1 MAPDTETG
9 LATVEQ
15 TPVLIAGG
23 GPVGLTLAL
32 ELQHHGIDAI
42 VVERNPDTTRHPK
55 MDITNGRSMELF
67 RRLGVAD
74 ALRAVAVG
82 EDHPFDVSWVTSLTG
97 WELARFAYPTVE
109 QRRAQIRE
117 RNDGTQA
124 LEPAMRV
131 SQVVLEPALK
141 GLLEDHAQHIEV
153 RFGWAL
159 ASFTQDGDG
168 VDAVIRSTAT
178 GQTRRIR
185 AQFLAGCDG
194 AGSVV
199 RTGLGIGL
207 DEIDPRRLVVGQLGI
222 GRLAPALIR
231 AYRDDR
237 ETPGD
242 GRVYLIHFTSAEREL
257 LERFGTAW
265 HTQGPQGWTLIAQ
278 NDRDTWTMHTPLGI
292 GVDAEAIDPKQFLF
306 DRLGTQFDCKVLVAN
321 TWRPRLAVAE
331 HYGRGRVWLAGD
343 STHQFIPTGG
353 YGMNTGV
360 GDAVGLGWALAA
372 ILQGWGAEGLLAA
385 YEAERRPVALRNRDA
400 AGRNFLVRMA
410 IKTAYRRAIHSEGWA
425 SERSRARLGREILDL
440 GNLENE
446 ADGIEFGYRYDTS
459 PVIWHESGTP
469 PIQTMDAYTPGSWP
483 GARPPSLFLADGR
496 AIFDLFGTGFTL
508 LRLADIDVAPIVAA
522 AADRNVPL
530 DVLDVRDDHARQL
543 YERDLVLIRPDQHVA
558 WRANTVPA
566 DPGGVVDRVRG
577 AAAPV
582 GSAPKFIPRS
592 PREVPSSP
600 KEKETRIRT

>member
-1 MAPDTETG
+1 MAIKTDAQ

-15 TPVLIAGG
+15 TPVLVAGG

-42 VVERNPDTTRHPK
+42 VVERNPETTRHPK
-55 MDITNGRSMELF
+55 MDITNGRSMELYH
-67 RRLGVAD
+67 RLGVAD
-74 ALRAVAVG
+74 ALRAVAVP
-82 EDHPFDVSWVTSLTG
+82 EDHPFDVSWVTGLAG

-109 QRRAQIRE
+109 QRRAQIRD
-117 RNDGTQA
+117 RNDGTQP

-141 GLLEDHAQHIEV
+141 GLLEEHAPHIDV

-159 ASFTQDGDG
+159 DSFAQDDHG

-185 AQFLAGCDG
+185 AGFLAGCDG

-199 RTGLGIGL
+199 RNGLGIGL
-207 DEIDPRRLVVGQLGI
+207 DEIDPRRLVVNQLGL

-231 AYRDDR
+231 AYLDDR
-237 ETPGD
+237 ERPAD
-242 GRVYLIHFTSAEREL
+242 GRVYLIHFTSPERDL
-257 LERFGTAW
+257 FERFGTAW

-278 NDRDTWTMHTPLGI
+278 NDRDTWTMHTPLGV
-292 GVDAEAIDPKQFLF
+292 GVDADAIDPKQFLY
-306 DRLGTQFDCKVLVAN
+306 DRLGVEFDCEVLVAN
-321 TWRPRLAVAE
+321 TWRPRLVVAD

-343 STHQFIPTGG
+343 ATHQFIPTGG

-385 YEAERRPVALRNRDA
+385 YEAERRPVALRNRTA

-410 IKTAYRRAIHSEGWA
+410 IKTAYRKAIHSEGWA
-425 SERSRARLGREILDL
+425 GERSRARLGREILDL

-459 PVIWHESGTP
+459 PVIWHESGSA
-469 PIQTMDAYTPGSWP
+469 PIQTTDAYTPSSWA

-508 LRLADIDVAPIVAA
+508 LRFADIDVTPIVAA

-530 DVLDVRDDHARQL
+530 DVVDIRDDHARQL
-543 YERDLVLIRPDQHVA
+543 YQRDLVLIRPDQHVA
-558 WRANTVPA
+558 WRGDAVPA
-566 DPGGVVDRVRG
+566 DSAAVVDHVRG
-577 AAAPV
+577 AKPIAPN
-582 GSAPKFIPRS
+582 S
-592 PREVPSSP
+592 PNQGQR
-600 KEKETRIRT
+600 KRK

>member
-1 MAPDTETG
+1 MATKTDAQ

-15 TPVLIAGG
+15 TPVLVAGG

-42 VVERNPDTTRHPK
+42 VVERNPETTRHPK
-55 MDITNGRSMELF
+55 MDITNGRSMELYH
-67 RRLGVAD
+67 RLGVAD
-74 ALRAVAVG
+74 ELRAVAVA
-82 EDHPFDVSWVTSLTG
+82 EDHPFDVSWVTRLAG

-109 QRRAQIRE
+109 QRRAQIRD
-117 RNDGTQA
+117 RNDGTQP

-141 GLLEDHAQHIEV
+141 GLLEDRAQHIDV

-159 ASFTQDGDG
+159 DSFTQDNDG

-185 AQFLAGCDG
+185 ARFLAGCDG

-199 RTGLGIGL
+199 RNGLGIGL
-207 DEIDPRRLVVGQLGI
+207 DEIDPRRLTVGRLGI
-222 GRLAPALIR
+222 GTVAPALIR
-231 AYRDDR
+231 AYLDDR
-237 ETPGD
+237 ETPAD
-242 GRVYLIHFTSAEREL
+242 GRVYLIHFTSPEREL
-257 LERFGTAW
+257 FERFGTAW

-292 GVDAEAIDPKQFLF
+292 GVDAAAIDPKQFLF
-306 DRLGTQFDCKVLVAN
+306 DRLGTKFDCEVLVAN
-321 TWRPRLAVAE
+321 TWRPRLAVAD

-343 STHQFIPTGG
+343 ATHQFIPTGG

-372 ILQGWGAEGLLAA
+372 ILQGWGTEGLLAA

-410 IKTAYRRAIHSEGWA
+410 IKTAYRKAIHSEGWA
-425 SERSRARLGREILDL
+425 AERSRRRLGREILDL

-459 PVIWHESGTP
+459 PAICRESGSA
-469 PIQTMDAYTPGSWP
+469 PIQTMDAYTPSSWP

-508 LRLADIDVAPIVAA
+508 LRFADIDAVPLVAA

-530 DVLDVRDDHARQL
+530 EVVDVRDDHARQL
-543 YERDLVLIRPDQHVA
+543 YQRDLVLIRPDQHVA
-558 WRANTVPA
+558 WRGNTAPS
-566 DPGGVVDRVRG
+566 DPGAVVDRIRG
-577 AAAPV
+577 AAPLV
-582 GSAPKFIPRS
+582 PNS
-592 PREVPSSP
+592 PN
-600 KEKETRIRT
+600 

>member
-1 MAPDTETG
+1 MATKTDS
-9 LATVEQ
+9 LAATIAQ
-15 TPVLIAGG
+15 TPALIAGG

-32 ELQHHGIDAI
+32 ELRHHGIDAI

-74 ALRAVAVG
+74 ELRAVAVA
-82 EDHPFDVSWVTSLTG
+82 EDHPFDVSWVTSLVG
-97 WELARFAYPTVE
+97 WELARFVYPTVE
-109 QRRAQIRE
+109 QRRAQIRD

-131 SQVVLEPALK
+131 SQVVIEPALK
-141 GLLEDHAQHIEV
+141 GLLKDRHVDV

-159 ASFTQDGDG
+159 DSFTQDDDG

-178 GQTRRIR
+178 GQIRRIR
-185 AQFLAGCDG
+185 TQFLVGCDG

-199 RTGLGIGL
+199 RRGLGIDL
-207 DEIDPRRLVVGQLGI
+207 DDVDPRRLVMSQLGI
-222 GRLAPALIR
+222 GRLAPTLLR
-231 AYRDDR
+231 AYLEDR
-237 ETPGD
+237 ETPAD
-242 GRVYLIHFTSAEREL
+242 GRVYLIHFTSPERDL

-292 GVDAEAIDPKQFLF
+292 GVDADAIDPKQFLF
-306 DRLGTQFDCKVLVAN
+306 DRLGTEFDCEILVAN
-321 TWRPRLAVAE
+321 AWRPRLAVAE

-360 GDAVGLGWALAA
+360 GDAIGLGWALAA
-372 ILQGWGAEGLLAA
+372 ILQGWGGSGLLAA
-385 YEAERRPVALRNRDA
+385 YEAERRPVALRNRTA

-410 IKTAYRRAIHSEGWA
+410 IKTAYRKAIHSEGWA
-425 SERSRARLGREILDL
+425 GERSRRRLGREILDL

-446 ADGIEFGYRYDTS
+446 ADGIEFGYRYDAS
-459 PVIWHESGTP
+459 PAIWPESGTA
-469 PIQTMDAYTPGSWP
+469 PIQTTDAYTPSSWP
-483 GARPPSLFLADGR
+483 GARPPSLFLADGQ

-508 LRLADIDVAPIVAA
+508 LRFADVDVDPIVAA

-530 DVLDVRDDHARQL
+530 VVVDVRDRHARTL

-558 WRANTVPA
+558 WRGDTAPA
-566 DPGGVVDRVRG
+566 DPGSVVDRIRG
-577 AAAPV
+577 AATLVLA
-582 GSAPKFIPRS
+582 ST
-592 PREVPSSP
+592 E
-600 KEKETRIRT
+600 